1 MNFILVII
9 DSLRK
14 DHVGAYGN
22 TWIKSPNLDQF
33 ARESVRFDRAYPEV
47 MPTLPFRNSL
57 LTGKRVFPFKRWK
70 PHVASWPVI
79 QIQGS
84 GKDWNVPGWAGL
96 DRDDT
101 PMAEYFVDRG
111 YRTALVTDVFH
122 QFYPGMNFHRG
133 FQSWDW
139 IRGQEWDCWR
149 TGRLTREPRD
159 SKEFFTD
166 KVDPKNPKYWEISR
180 YLLNT
185 ERREFEEDYFAP
197 QVFRSATKWL
207 ESNATKDKFFLMVD
221 CFDPHEPWDA
231 PSYYRELYYPGY
243 EGREIIMPIYS
254 DDASGYLNKN
264 ELKRM
269 KANYAAEVTMVDHW
283 FGFFMN
289 KVRLMGLDKN
299 SVIVVIS
306 DHGHQLGEKNFTGKL
321 PWGIMPCLT
330 DLVLFIHH
338 PAGVGAGKS
347 IQAFVQNHDIFPTVS
362 SLLGEKIPEWS
373 EGCDLWPLVERK
385 KQKVRG
391 HVTSIFKDYVW
402 VRDDHYAMQMKSDKS
417 EIELYD
423 LKKDPQCLRD
433 TSKGKGD
440 VIKRMQDLIRK
451 DAGGE
456 VPVLNAPFKF
466 FEKKK

>member
-1 MNFILVII
+1 M
-9 DSLRK
+9 
-14 DHVGAYGN
+14 
-22 TWIKSPNLDQF
+22 
-33 ARESVRFDRAYPEV
+33 
-47 MPTLPFRNSL
+47 
-57 LTGKRVFPFKRWK
+57 
-70 PHVASWPVI
+70 
-79 QIQGS
+79 
-84 GKDWNVPGWAGL
+84 
-96 DRDDT
+96 
-101 PMAEYFVDRG
+101 
-111 YRTALVTDVFH
+111 TDVFH

-149 TGRLTREPRD
+149 TGRLTREPPD
-159 SKEFFTD
+159 SREFFTD

-185 ERREFEEDYFAP
+185 ERREFEEDYFSP

-207 ESNATKDKFFLMVD
+207 ESNAKAEKFFLMVD

-231 PSYYRELYYPGY
+231 PHYYRDLYYPGY
-243 EGREIIMPIYS
+243 QGKEIIMPIYS

-264 ELKRM
+264 ELRRM
-269 KANYAAEVTMVDHW
+269 RANYAAEVTMVDHW

-289 KVRLMGLDKN
+289 KVRLTGLDKN

-306 DHGHQLGEKNFTGKL
+306 DHGHQLGERNFTGKL

-338 PAGVGAGKS
+338 PRGVGAGKS
-347 IQAFVQNHDIFPTVS
+347 VSALVQNHDIFPTVS
-362 SLLGEKIPEWS
+362 HLLGEKIPEET
-373 EGCDLWPLVERK
+373 EGQDIWPLVERK

-402 VRDDHYAMQMKSDKS
+402 VRDDHFAMQMKSDKS

-433 TSKGKGD
+433 ISKGKGD